1 MDLSK
6 KRILITGAS
15 SGLGLATAKKF
26 AELGAHIILLCRN
39 DDKGRNV
46 IKTIKQ
52 AVPDAKLS
60 LYIVDLS
67 SFDSVN
73 NFVKQIKEKYQRLD
87 ILINNAAVMKQK
99 RTLTKDGFETMF
111 QVNFLSPVLL
121 MTKLF
126 PLLNQSNCGQIINIT
141 LPSSKL
147 RLDFN
152 DMQFEKNYKSFD
164 AFFLTKLA
172 LLLYSLKISRLASF
186 DKIKIT
192 SAVPNTKPFK
202 SDLGREAPF
211 FVKIVK
217 NLISIPVDNVI
228 ENMVYIV
235 EHGINNR
242 ETGKIFEGK
251 KIINPTDYWKNEEIQ
266 KKVYTLAN
274 KCIEQK

>member
-121 MTKLF
+121 MTKLL